1 MMAEAIELL
10 LANEVLRKRLGENAF
25 RNVQKR
31 FDLER
36 QEKLYLDRYQ
46 QILEGFECK

>member
-1 MMAEAIELL
+1 M
-10 LANEVLRKRLGENAF
+10 LRLKRLGENAF
-25 RNVQKR
+25 RDAQKR

-46 QILEGFECK
+46 QILEEFECK